1 MNEAFAHTTAAH
13 CSFSLVSICLL
24 VVLLNWLLWLWH
36 FKHTKHE
43 RQTKLLSIYTHR
55 SEISTFLFFFS
66 FFGSA
71 LFFLFL
77 SLSFA
82 TLGISFYIGV
92 PMCLFIYFF
101 SSLFVSIQFIC
112 FHYFGGFMLAFTIYT
127 HSIETTQST
136 SLLWLI
142 RLDIG
147 WWADD
152 CRSRWNHYISRNGG
166 PRTDTTRVCVLAGC
180 VSELSMLCAS
190 TNMAIGFFDCLRA
203 YFTSTFWWWLW
214 CICTIS
220 M

>member
-1 MNEAFAHTTAAH
+1 MLIFVSLNLFAGGVIKLAAMTMTLQTHKTRTPNEIT
-13 CSFSLVSICLL
+13 LD
-24 VVLLNWLLWLWH
+24 
-36 FKHTKHE
+36 
-43 RQTKLLSIYTHR
+43 IYTSLR
-55 SEISTFLFFFS
+55 NINVFILLQF

-71 LFFLFL
+71 VFFLFL

-147 WWADD
+147 YPM
-152 CRSRWNHYISRNGG
+152 SR
-166 PRTDTTRVCVLAGC
+166 
-180 VSELSMLCAS
+180 
-190 TNMAIGFFDCLRA
+190 
-203 YFTSTFWWWLW
+203 
-214 CICTIS
+214 
-220 M
+220 